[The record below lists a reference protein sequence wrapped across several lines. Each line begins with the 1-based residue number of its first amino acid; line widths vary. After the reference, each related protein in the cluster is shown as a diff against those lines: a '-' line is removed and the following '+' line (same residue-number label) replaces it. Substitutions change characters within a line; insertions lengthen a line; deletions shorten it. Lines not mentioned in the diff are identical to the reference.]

1 MAQGK
6 KRGFVEKMFFG
17 KEKSEGFARA
27 TLPSNR
33 WELFWDVFKGSFWKL
48 VLINV
53 LMLLFFIPL
62 FLLLMFRSSGTA
74 NFGVIWPF
82 SQSFGVGYQ
91 APPSIAGFA
100 EQINLSINMYTYLL
114 LPIVVM
120 IASLGIAGG
129 AYVIRNLVWTEGI
142 FVANDFWRGIKKN
155 ATNML
160 IIGVTFSLVFYISV
174 VGGSMCD
181 LFATQNQSLK
191 WLFTISKI
199 LLYGVLVL
207 YGVMCMHMITMSVT
221 YDLKFRHLLKNSLL
235 FTVGLLPHTIFF
247 LFLGA
252 LPFAIF
258 LLGGFFAMI
267 GIVAIFFLGLSFL
280 LLVWTTFCQWAYDK
294 NVNDKVDGAK
304 KNRGIYE
311 KIKESDS
318 GALKKYKE
326 QLASVGKCSLNS
338 KPIKPITDEE
348 LRVADLPQSFSRSD
362 IIKLNES
369 KQAIYDDHARY
380 VEEHKNDPE
389 FQIQEETKVWKKERD
404 DREKRIE
411 AAKKELAKR
420 NRNK

>member
-1 MAQGK
+1 
-6 KRGFVEKMFFG
+6 
-17 KEKSEGFARA
+17 
-27 TLPSNR
+27 
-33 WELFWDVFKGSFWKL
+33 
-48 VLINV
+48 
-53 LMLLFFIPL
+53 
-62 FLLLMFRSSGTA
+62 
-74 NFGVIWPF
+74 
-82 SQSFGVGYQ
+82 
-91 APPSIAGFA
+91 
-100 EQINLSINMYTYLL
+100 
-114 LPIVVM
+114 
-120 IASLGIAGG
+120 
-129 AYVIRNLVWTEGI
+129 
-142 FVANDFWRGIKKN
+142 
-155 ATNML
+155 
-160 IIGVTFSLVFYISV
+160 
-174 VGGSMCD
+174 
-181 LFATQNQSLK
+181 
-191 WLFTISKI
+191 
-199 LLYGVLVL
+199 
-207 YGVMCMHMITMSVT
+207 MSVT

-326 QLASVGKCSLNS
+326 QLESVVKCSLNS
-338 KPIKPITDEE
+338 KPIKPITDDE
-348 LRVADLPQSFSRSD
+348 LKVAELPQSFSRSD

-389 FQIQEETKVWKKERD
+389 FQVQEETKVWKKQRD

>member
-6 KRGFVEKMFFG
+6 KRGFVEKMIFG
-17 KEKSEGFARA
+17 KEKSEGFARS

-48 VLINV
+48 VLVNV

-62 FLLLMFRSSGTA
+62 FLLLMVRSSGTA

-82 SQSFGVGYQ
+82 SQPFGVGYQ
-91 APPSIAGFA
+91 APPSMAGFA
-100 EQINLSINMYTYLL
+100 EQINLSINMYLYLP

-155 ATNML
+155 AVSLL
-160 IIGVTFSLVFYISV
+160 IIAATFSMVFYVSV
-174 VGGSMCD
+174 LGGSTCD
-181 LFATQNQSLK
+181 FLATQNKSLQ
-191 WLFTISKI
+191 WLFTLSKV

-207 YGVMCMHMITMSVT
+207 YGIMCMHMITMSVT
-221 YDLKFRHLLKNSLL
+221 YDLKFRHLFKNSLL
-235 FTVGLLPHTIFF
+235 FTIGLLPHTIFF
-247 LFLGA
+247 LVLGA

-258 LLGGFFAMI
+258 LLGGFFAML
-267 GIVAIFFLGLSFL
+267 GVVAIFFLGLSFL

-294 NVNDKVDGAK
+294 YINDKVEGAK

-326 QLASVGKCSLNS
+326 QLESVGKCSLNS

-348 LRVADLPQSFSRSD
+348 LKVFDLPQSFNRND

-389 FQIQEETKVWKKERD
+389 FQVQEETKVWKKQRD
-404 DREKRIE
+404 DRDKRIE